1 MNESL
6 EEPDA
11 RPTTGR
17 VGVIGL
23 GLIGGSVGLCLRGL
37 GWTVVGADRD
47 PRRCSDAL
55 EVGAVDEI
63 VDIASMGSTDLV
75 VVATPVGIIAEVV
88 AAALD
93 AGAPVVTDVGSVKGA
108 VAAAITDPRFVP
120 GHPMAGSEHEG
131 VRGARPDLFH
141 GAVWVL
147 SPSAT
152 TADEAFAAVRAMV
165 ASMGADVATLDADAH
180 DRLVAVVS
188 HVPHLAAVTLMSVAE
203 GRSVEHRA
211 LQRLAAGGFRDMTRI
226 AAGHPGIWPDIC
238 AANAE
243 AICEALDE
251 VIARLSAIRI
261 QVADGRRD
269 ELLVTLQRARAAR
282 IALPTGV
289 PRDVDLAEVRI
300 PVTDRPGELADITR
314 LATDIDVNIYD
325 LEIAHSAERAGG
337 VLIVIVA
344 AAIGERLVGALM
356 ANGYRPSIRPLT
368 EAEDVA

>member
-1 MNESL
+1 MQQRPD
-6 EEPDA
+6 EPDA
-11 RPTTGR
+11 LPTTGR

-23 GLIGGSVGLCLRGL
+23 GLIGGSVGLALRSL
-37 GWTVVGADRD
+37 GWTVLGADRD
-47 PRRCSDAL
+47 PSRCADAL
-55 EVGAVDEI
+55 DVGAVDEI
-63 VDIASMGSTDLV
+63 VEVSSMGSTDLV
-75 VVATPVGIIAEVV
+75 VVATPVGSIAEVV
-88 AAALD
+88 TAALD

-108 VAAAITDPRFVP
+108 IAAAIEDPRFVP
-120 GHPMAGSEHEG
+120 GHPMAGSEHVG

-147 SPSAT
+147 SPSQT
-152 TADEAFAAVRAMV
+152 TADAAFTAVRSM
-165 ASMGADVATLDADAH
+165 ASSVGADVATLDADAH

-188 HVPHLAAVTLMSVAE
+188 HVPHLTAVTLMSVAE

-238 AANAE
+238 AANAD
-243 AICEALDE
+243 AICEALDDVVE
-251 VIARLSAIRI
+251 RLGVIRAQIAEGS
-261 QVADGRRD
+261 RD
-269 ELLVTLQRARAAR
+269 DLLRTLQRAHAAR

-325 LEIAHSAERAGG
+325 LEIAHSAERSGG

-356 ANGYRPSIRPLT
+356 ANGYEPSIRPLSG
-368 EAEDVA
+368 AEDAP